1 MSIFLLSVVI
11 MGMDLVGAG
20 LHVLKGAVYGAL
32 GYLGGDFA
40 GSIWTALGF
49 STTVAPLL
57 APIVGALVFV
67 GYAVDKV
74 IEYHEKAIAEAK
86 Q

>member
-1 MSIFLLSVVI
+1 MPTELYSVI
-11 MGMDLVGAG
+11 TMGMDLVGAG
-20 LHVLKGAVYGAL
+20 LHVIKGSAYGAL
-32 GYLGGDFA
+32 GYLGGSFM
-40 GSIWTALGF
+40 GSIWTTLGF

-74 IEYHEKAIAEAK
+74 IEYHEKAVAEAK